1 MQRKNG
7 QPLHDDIFIRT
18 RKCIRKYR
26 TVFGDTQLM
35 FPKYESL
42 NGYICD
48 WNIWTIPKKS
58 PRYMVVISIIPNP
71 DLIKFP
77 ILLNH
82 FLAEIVCSI
91 VDVKNAAFFFI
102 CLVVGWTL
110 NLAVALRE
118 DMAMQ
123 FPCRRWTSRTADTKE
138 GISYKVEWVE
148 GRGQLWSENF
158 FAYASKGRF
167 LHFRLPLLPQNTIW

>member
-7 QPLHDDIFIRT
+7 QLLHNDTFIRT
-18 RKCIRKYR
+18 NKCIRKYR
-26 TVFGDTQLM
+26 TVFRTLNWCSISMTLWMDT
-35 FPKYESL
+35 FPFWIIM
-42 NGYICD
+42 N
-48 WNIWTIPKKS
+48 
-58 PRYMVVISIIPNP
+58 VISTIPNP
-71 DLIKFP
+71 DLIDFQFYW
-77 ILLNH
+77 NF

-167 LHFRLPLLPQNTIW
+167 LHFRLPLLTQNTIW